1 MSHENRVL
9 DLGVPWED
17 RQSAAQE
24 PSIEDQRCDCPEL
37 AEGLPVTLL
46 AMANV
51 HAALA
56 ADGPPSPG
64 QEESPAKP
72 SPSPADGD
80 RPRREG
86 WPVVPQYEILEEVG
100 RGGMG
105 VVFKARHVTLGR
117 TVAIKTILACGLL
130 QEDQV
135 RRFLKEAKAMALLQH
150 PNIVQIYEIGQQD
163 EHPYLV
169 MEYVPGESL
178 SASLGGQPLAPRKAA
193 ELVAALARAVQVAH
207 EQGIIHRDLKPSN
220 ILLLADGTPKLC
232 DFGLAKHFAA
242 DADHTKTDQLM
253 GTPSY
258 MAPEQ
263 VLYGTECQGPSV
275 DIHALGVVLYE
286 TLTGRPPFLADNPMD
301 TLQLVAFQEP
311 VPPRRSQP
319 RIPQD
324 LETVCLKCLAKE
336 PRQRYASTAELA
348 DDLERF
354 LANEPIHA
362 RPLGPVGRC
371 RRWCRANPS
380 RATLLCAA
388 LLIAIV
394 VPAVML
400 VYNCRL
406 AEELARTDAANRQVL
421 TVQEKLQGTLM
432 QEVAEHLDGD
442 LRQLASVPLTMAA
455 MLENRR
461 DWDESQLERAV
472 KDVLGRTPLIFG
484 MCVAFE
490 PFQWQN
496 DQEDF
501 ALYVSRQHG
510 RLAAMQ
516 LVPPAYEPLYRQW
529 EWYRVAKQSP
539 QGRWSEPYIDANGQ
553 RTPMVTFSAPIHRN
567 GRFVGV
573 VTADLAMDYVRD
585 LRGNMDRLDW
595 GPKGYCFLVS
605 AGQQILSHPTDRY
618 EFPGPDSDLRKL
630 TADDR
635 FRDLARR
642 WAQFPAGTGR
652 AMDFATGRPAS
663 FRFSRGP
670 AAGWTLVNVAE

>member
-17 RQSAAQE
+17 RRSAAQE
-24 PSIEDQRCDCPEL
+24 PSIEGQRCECPEL

-56 ADGPPSPG
+56 ADGTPSRAQKEPPGNLVSPR
-64 QEESPAKP
+64 
-72 SPSPADGD
+72 ADED
-80 RPRREG
+80 RAHREG

-163 EHPYLV
+163 RYPYLV

-193 ELVAALARAVQVAH
+193 ELVAALARAVQAAH

-232 DFGLAKHFAA
+232 DFGLAKHFEA

-263 VLYGTECQGPSV
+263 VLYGTEGQGPSV

-336 PRQRYASTAELA
+336 PHQRYTSAAELA

-388 LLIAIV
+388 LLIAVV

-461 DWDESQLERAV
+461 DWDEAQLERTV

-490 PFQWQN
+490 PFQWRN

-510 RLAAMQ
+510 RLAATQ

-529 EWYRVAKQSP
+529 EWYRVAKQSS

-573 VTADLAMDYVRD
+573 VTADLAMDYFRD

-605 AGQQILSHPTDRY
+605 AGQQILSHPADRY

-635 FRDLARR
+635 FHELARR
-642 WAQFPAGTGR
+642 WAQLPAGTGR
-652 AMDFATGRPAS
+652 ATDFSTGRPAS
-663 FRFSRGP
+663 FRFSRVP